1 MSSFPVPFP
10 LASRR
15 TIGNG
20 EGIALTYQVGEATQV
35 ARLVVRLVW
44 TPEPRRANKAAWRFV
59 VNGRCGE
66 RAGSVETASGTN
78 GDPVRGLLLWL
89 QIFGLGSVE
98 DEVLGAMNALL
109 KGDDAAEQFVCLHAN
124 VEQREAIVGDGACAY
139 TAPFCE
145 DCGLDL
151 RTLDEDAERENR
163 SGLDAEDYRTFL

>member
-15 TIGNG
+15 IFGVDD
-20 EGIALTYQVGEATQV
+20 GICLTYQVGEATQV
-35 ARLVVRLVW
+35 ARVVVRLVW
-44 TPEPRRANKAAWRFV
+44 THPDDHANKAAWRFV

-98 DEVLGAMNALL
+98 DEVLGAMSALL
-109 KGDDAAEQFVCLHAN
+109 KGGDAAEQFVCLHAN
-124 VEQREAIVGDGACAY
+124 VEQREAIVGDGACSH

-151 RTLDEDAERENR
+151 RDEQR
-163 SGLDAEDYRTFL
+163 